1 MPKLKSGTDKVPQTK
16 VKNEDKIKC
25 YMCGDIV
32 TEVNYYNSFSPLCKF
47 TGKSHIC
54 KKCTLELYQ
63 YYLNKYNDI
72 KTAIYYSCRKMDYYF
87 NSSLVGVAEQQCKE
101 KSSNIFG
108 SYITKINSLSQYKY
122 KSFDDSLPYVIAT
135 DISNQN
141 SLDLIEKF
149 GENYYVIQLGKLEK
163 FYKDMCDSYD
173 ISTPSHKQL
182 LKFICKL
189 NLKMD
194 KCLEDNDTIGF
205 AKLAPQYET
214 MTKSA
219 KFRPLDKVSAD
230 TRTGI
235 RTFSQIFEEVEK
247 HGFINPTPI
256 EEHQDI
262 VDKTIMYILN
272 YTRKLVGVQKLS
284 SPPIDTPKIDEDSI
298 VDINNIEV
306 DTTLDIEEK
315 VGDVE

>member
-1 MPKLKSGTDKVPQTK
+1 MA
-16 VKNEDKIKC
+16 EKC
-25 YMCGDIV
+25 YMCGDPKADH
-32 TEVNYYNSFSPLCKF
+32 YNSFSLLCRS
-47 TGKSHIC
+47 TGKVHIC
-54 KKCTLELYQ
+54 KKCTLDVYQ
-63 YYLNKYNDI
+63 YYLNKHNDI
-72 KTAIYYSCRKMDYYF
+72 TAAIYYSCRKLDFYF
-87 NSSLVGVAEQQCKE
+87 NVSLVRVAEQQNKD
-101 KSSNIFG
+101 KGTNIF
-108 SYITKINSLSQYKY
+108 SVYITKINSLSQYKN
-122 KSFDDSLPYVIAT
+122 KTFDDSLPYVTTT
-135 DISNQN
+135 DTANNN
-141 SLDLIEKF
+141 SLELIEKW
-149 GENYYVIQLGKLEK
+149 GENYDATQLIKLEK
-163 FYKDMCDSYD
+163 FYKDMCDAYD

-194 KCLEDNDTIGF
+194 KCLEEDDTTGF
-205 AKLAPQYET
+205 AKLSAQYET

-262 VDKTIMYILN
+262 VDKTIMYVLN

-284 SPPIDTPKIDEDSI
+284 SPPIDTPKNNTDSI
-298 VDINNIEV
+298 IDMKDIDV

>member
-1 MPKLKSGTDKVPQTK
+1 MVKLTD
-16 VKNEDKIKC
+16 KC
-25 YMCGDIV
+25 YMCNDQKADH
-32 TEVNYYNSFSPLCKF
+32 YNSFSPLCRS
-47 TGKSHIC
+47 TGKAHIC

-63 YYLNKYNDI
+63 YYLSKYNDI

-87 NSSLVGVAEQQCKE
+87 NSSLVGVAEQQSEE
-101 KSSNIFG
+101 KGSNIFA
-108 SYITKINSLSQYKY
+108 SYITKINSLSQYKN
-122 KSFDDSLPYVIAT
+122 KSFDDSSPYVVST

-141 SLDLIEKF
+141 SLELIEKW
-149 GENYYVIQLGKLEK
+149 GENYDTTQLGRLEK

-194 KCLEDNDTIGF
+194 KCLEDDDTIGF

-262 VDKTIMYILN
+262 VDKTIMYVLN

-284 SPPIDTPKIDEDSI
+284 SPPLDTPKINGDSI
-298 VDINNIEV
+298 IDIDSIEV
-306 DTTLDIEEK
+306 DTTQDVEEK